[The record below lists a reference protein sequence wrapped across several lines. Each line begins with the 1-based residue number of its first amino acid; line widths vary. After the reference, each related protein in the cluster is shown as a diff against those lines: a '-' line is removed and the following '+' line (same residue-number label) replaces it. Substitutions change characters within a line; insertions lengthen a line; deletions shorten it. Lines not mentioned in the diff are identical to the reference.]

1 MWWRE
6 RQIKKSHVIGRD
18 VPTPPSRR
26 TCQLQLEMAQ
36 VIHPINFCNSMRTPK
51 QAIYHLPCSCRSF
64 PPPFTNWISLFLFKF
79 HWLLHIQLLHFR
91 CSISFSLLHISFVA
105 AKSCYIIC
113 GCAFVLLVISF
124 FLVRH
129 ILSLVFICLK
139 ISLNLFE
146 ISLHVWYVKLMQW
159 KLQDLSWKWYVNE
172 DRKIVKLG
180 YPRMDV

>member
-6 RQIKKSHVIGRD
+6 RQIKKSRVIGRD

-64 PPPFTNWISLFLFKF
+64 PPLFTNWISLFLFKF
-79 HWLLHIQLLHFR
+79 HWL
-91 CSISFSLLHISFVA
+91 STYTTPAFSLLHISFVA

-124 FLVRH
+124 FFSEAHTFFGLYLPQDKFEL
-129 ILSLVFICLK
+129 IWDKYACLICKTYAMK
-139 ISLNLFE
+139 ITRFE
-146 ISLHVWYVKLMQW
+146 FKMVCQW
-159 KLQDLSWKWYVNE
+159 RSKNSE
-172 DRKIVKLG
+172 IG
-180 YPRMDV
+180 IP